1 MIPYYKY
8 ICKRQHQ
15 KRLPAHKKGSVA
27 AKINAPNKK
36 HQLSNCIIMLGGRE
50 VAGGYESL
58 AHGYHD
64 FNFKPNNEIF
74 PRTLDESD
82 I

>member
-1 MIPYYKY
+1 M
-8 ICKRQHQ
+8 
-15 KRLPAHKKGSVA
+15 
-27 AKINAPNKK
+27 KINAPNKI